1 MTAEIHAWELKGPGD
16 LAAIESIAH
25 AYGSGQDDETIWAC
39 LEDLKAI
46 RAELRERL
54 LLELTTKEDAS
65 GGPSS
70 RSRWATVALGGG
82 GGGAVRCAAAPL
94 SSLVAYMV
102 THRRPYEPTFRV
114 LAGPITAKGECLPR
128 SCGPVTAA
136 GRVSP
141 GQTIR

>member
-39 LEDLKAI
+39 LEDLRAI

-82 GGGAVRCAAAPL
+82 GGGAVRCAAAPG
-94 SSLVAYMV
+94 
-102 THRRPYEPTFRV
+102 RPLTGY
-114 LAGPITAKGECLPR
+114 G
-128 SCGPVTAA
+128 AA
-136 GRVSP
+136 GACSP
-141 GQTIR
+141 TDSSCSPREPRGVHGDAPATV